1 MADKV
6 LIVEDREE
14 WRELLRSIL
23 AGAGYIC
30 SPVKDFGTAL
40 KVLRE
45 QEPSA
50 LVLDLQLTESVSS
63 SSEFQGWKLARQALK
78 SKVPVVVVTAHASVP
93 LANDAFREYKVV
105 AFLEK
110 VPFDRGRL
118 LVAVADGIKEFRLRQ
133 LSEDEADNAIARV
146 RKLFRKGERV
156 DKY

>member
-14 WRELLRSIL
+14 WRQLLCNVL
-23 AGAGYIC
+23 VGAGYIC
-30 SPVKDFGTAL
+30 TPVKDFITAL

-45 QEPSA
+45 QDPSA
-50 LVLDLQLTESVSS
+50 LVLDLQLKESVSN
-63 SSEFQGWKLARQALK
+63 SSEFQGWKLATEALK
-78 SKVPVVVVTAHASVP
+78 SKVPVVVVTGHASVP

-110 VPFDRGRL
+110 IPFDRDRL
-118 LVAVADGIKEFRLRQ
+118 LSAVADGVEESRLRQ
-133 LSEDEADNAIARV
+133 VSEDEADNAIARI
-146 RKLFRKGERV
+146 RKLFRKGERI